1 MTTLRL
7 ANYDVLWLL
16 WVLPVLAVLYGYS
29 LYRKRRALEAFAAH
43 ELLGRINA
51 QFSLKRQIAKALLLL
66 LAATA
71 VIAALTEPGWNPRPE
86 KIQRRGR
93 DLVILLDVSR
103 SMLAEDI
110 YPNRLERAKLSVSEL
125 IDALQ
130 GDRVGVIAF
139 AGTAVLK
146 CPLTQD
152 YAFARMALADI
163 TPQSVSRGG
172 TQMGDA
178 IRKATTEVFDQMER
192 DYKDIILITD
202 GEDHESFPV
211 EAAEKAA
218 QQGLRIFCIGLGNDQ
233 EGSRIPITDAAGNKT
248 FAKYQGR
255 EIWSKLDSQTLSQI
269 ALKTRA
275 KYWNV
280 GIGTFNLD
288 ELYVRAILPADKK
301 ELESTTILQYDEK
314 FQIFL
319 ALALGLLMFEAALSE
334 RKKI

>member
-16 WVLPVLAVLYGYS
+16 WALPVLAGLYGYS
-29 LYRKRRALEAFAAH
+29 FYRKRRALEAFASH

-51 QFSLKRQIAKALLLL
+51 QYSMKRQAGKAVLLL

-71 VIAALTEPGWNPRPE
+71 VIAALTGPGWNPRPE

-110 YPNRLERAKLSVSEL
+110 YPNRLERAKLSISEL

-130 GDRVGVIAF
+130 GDRVGIIAF

-163 TPQSVSRGG
+163 TTQSVSRGG
-172 TQMGDA
+172 TQIGDA
-178 IRKATTEVFDQMER
+178 IRKATGEVFDQMER
-192 DYKDIILITD
+192 DYKDVILITD

-211 EAAEKAA
+211 KAAEKAG
-218 QQGLRIFCIGLGNDQ
+218 QEGIRVFCIGLGNDQ

-248 FAKYQGR
+248 FAKYKGQ
-255 EIWSKLDSQTLSQI
+255 EIWTKLDSQMLSEV
-269 ALKTRA
+269 ALKTRG

-280 GIGTFNLD
+280 GTGTFNLD
-288 ELYVRAILPADKK
+288 ELYVQAILPADRK
-301 ELESTTILQYDEK
+301 ELESATILQYDEK

-319 ALALGLLMFEAALSE
+319 ALALGLLVCEAAVSE
-334 RKKI
+334 RKKV